1 MGEGCHPAGVSGWG
15 ALGLPGKPEP
25 DEWGPCWTHRAAVVD
40 HAVGEAAVALGPD
53 LDLVGALEEQG
64 LLEVASLLVHVGHA
78 VLAVVGDVLGS
89 LSGHQA
95 QEGQLDGHVSRIGA
109 LAAVL
114 ELGGGGRARSEGPTV
129 PEPLVPGLPP

>member
-1 MGEGCHPAGVSGWG
+1 M
-15 ALGLPGKPEP
+15 PGKPEP

-78 VLAVVGDVLGS
+78 VLAVVGDVLGA
-89 LSGHQA
+89 LGGQQA
-95 QEGQLDGHVSRIGA
+95 QEGHLDVGSVRSQVVISIA
-109 LAAVL
+109 
-114 ELGGGGRARSEGPTV
+114 ELYGREQWYEAQA
-129 PEPLVPGLPP
+129 